1 LFHACLGGEKNIETV
16 KFLLERGAEIPEIP
30 ENPENPLSQFNY
42 GPITN
47 MRITNRKIIRLL
59 KKAKQQR
66 IDQNTF

>member
-1 LFHACLGGEKNIETV
+1 LFHACLGGEINIDTV
-16 KFLLERGAEIPEIP
+16 SFLLERGAEIPEI
-30 ENPENPLSQFNY
+30 PENPLSQFNY